1 VGREAAVHCATRIGL
16 RGAEIAR
23 ALGITQQAVSRM
35 RDRGIRDEIISL
47 STRVLRRIGLEAVN
61 A

>member
-1 VGREAAVHCATRIGL
+1 
-16 RGAEIAR
+16 
-23 ALGITQQAVSRM
+23 M